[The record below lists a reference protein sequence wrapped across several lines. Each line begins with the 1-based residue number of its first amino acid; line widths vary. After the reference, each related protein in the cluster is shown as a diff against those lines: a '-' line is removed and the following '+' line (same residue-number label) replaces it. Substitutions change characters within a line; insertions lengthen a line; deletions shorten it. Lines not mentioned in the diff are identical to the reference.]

1 MDDFRR
7 ADEMKYRL
15 MPYVYAQSKDSS
27 ERGLPM
33 VRALFIEYPADP
45 GSWQVD
51 DEYLFGSDILV
62 APLFEAGT
70 TARDVYLPP
79 GQWIDYQTGKVFAGG
94 WHNMQAGQIP
104 VVMLVREGAV
114 IPHMKLA
121 QSTAQMDWTNLEM
134 VVYAATAQ
142 NARGLVCLPA
152 DNVLGRVEAARR
164 NGVFALAADPL
175 SGKAKSTVRLYSV
188 TEPRP

>member
-1 MDDFRR
+1 
-7 ADEMKYRL
+7 
-15 MPYVYAQSKDSS
+15 
-27 ERGLPM
+27 M
-33 VRALFIEYPADP
+33 VRALFIEYPGDP

-62 APLFEAGT
+62 APLMETGT
-70 TARDVYLPP
+70 SGRDVYLPP
-79 GQWIDYQTGKVFAGG
+79 GQWIDYQTGKIFAGG

-121 QSTAQMDWTNLEM
+121 QSTAQLDWTNLEM
-134 VVYAATAQ
+134 VVYAAAMQ

-152 DNVLGRVEAARR
+152 DNVLRRVEATGR
-164 NGVFALAADPL
+164 NGVFTLAGDPL
-175 SGKAKSTVRLYSV
+175 AGKATSTVRMYSV
-188 TEPRP
+188 SEPRP